1 MSVSRSNSFNV
12 ALIDQTEKACTGI
25 SHTSTASATKGL
37 KNNIHVLTPILFHV
51 YWTLHY
57 FPTSNGQKIHRGI
70 LPHKD
75 TGANGSDGSYMLNN
89 STLVS
94 TFISLPTTS
103 YSLNRSFIKNTPSNQ
118 RNIINYSDPRD
129 CLHRKLDSCY
139 RNTPDDLE
147 SDDTTYQLRQVT
159 VAHTRHLLWLGTIPN
174 NENYLWNES
183 WQTLVCLGLFLFV
196 GICTYPWFSFSVH

>member
-37 KNNIHVLTPILFHV
+37 KNNIHMLTPILFHV
-51 YWTLHY
+51 YWTLDY

-75 TGANGSDGSYMLNN
+75 TGANGSNGSYMLNN

-103 YSLNRSFIKNTPSNQ
+103 YSLNRCFIKNTPSNQ
-118 RNIINYSDPRD
+118 RNIINYSDPHD

-159 VAHTRHLLWLGTIPN
+159 VAHTRHLL
-174 NENYLWNES
+174 
-183 WQTLVCLGLFLFV
+183 
-196 GICTYPWFSFSVH
+196 